1 MDVVA
6 GVARLFAMWRNK
18 YARPCFVWS
27 FVVTETDIAIDAVC
41 AIGNGKICNRG
52 VKGGDAL
59 YQLRRKLLQPLIYG
73 FILLLMG
80 SKPLSVVILAQFR
93 EKIYNFYHA
102 KSGYFSIIAF
112 TSARTAA
119 IFASFSG
126 SESTRSIR
134 ATITSI

>member
-6 GVARLFAMWRNK
+6 GIASLFAMWRNK
-18 YARPCFVWS
+18 YARPGLIRS
-27 FVVTETDIAIDAVC
+27 FVVAEANIAVDAVC
-41 AIGNGKICNRG
+41 AVSNGKVCNRG

-80 SKPLSVVILAQFR
+80 SKPLSIVILAQLS
-93 EKIYNFYHA
+93 EKLYNLYHA
-102 KSGYFSIIAF
+102 KRGYFSIIAL